1 MARIDN
7 GIMGGFSGKVGPV
20 IGYQWRGRWCMRARP
35 QRVHNP
41 RTEAQQAHRMVFRDM
56 VRLAGRMRAAL
67 AVGLRVGARSEGLTE
82 CNLFVKINK
91 GRFAEGAVDYGRLE
105 VSRGPVAP
113 VALTDATVDADG
125 VLHVRFEKNPL
136 HLSADANDQVHVY
149 LYCPALQQGLL
160 AQHVYRRT
168 RKLDVMLPDEWAG
181 HDWHLYAFVRDSAG
195 RTSDTVYL
203 PDGMDVDALNLSGE
217 CGADTRPRPSGI
229 PSILEGETAGSISDY
244 HLDMA
249 HDTSKAR
256 PKDREAPR
264 QGGWN
269 LGGGSAPE

>member
-67 AVGLRVGARSEGLTE
+67 AVGLREGARAEGLTE

-91 GRFAEGAVDYGRLE
+91 GRFAEGTVDYAGLE

-113 VALTDATVDADG
+113 VALTEATVDADG
-125 VLHVRFEKNPL
+125 VLHVRFESNPL
-136 HLSADANDQVHVY
+136 HLRADANDQVHVY
-149 LYCPALQQGLL
+149 LYCSALQQGLL

-168 RKLDVMLPDEWAG
+168 RKLDVALPDEWG
-181 HDWHLYAFVRDSAG
+181 GLDWHLYAFVRDSAG
-195 RTSDTVYL
+195 RTSNTCYPPTDTL
-203 PDGMDVDALNLSGE
+203 PATANMDTPENGE
-217 CGADTRPRPSGI
+217 R
-229 PSILEGETAGSISDY
+229 EMENTAPQN
-244 HLDMA
+244 
-249 HDTSKAR
+249 R
-256 PKDREAPR
+256 PKQEDQDNIPR
-264 QGGWN
+264 I
-269 LGGGSAPE
+269 LSANELAIKT